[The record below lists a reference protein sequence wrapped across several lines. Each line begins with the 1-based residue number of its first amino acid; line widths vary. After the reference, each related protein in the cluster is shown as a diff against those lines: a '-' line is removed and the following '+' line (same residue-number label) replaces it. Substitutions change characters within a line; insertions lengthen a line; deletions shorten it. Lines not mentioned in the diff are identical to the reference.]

1 MFCLEAGSP
10 RAVLLGAPVAL
21 VVVVNRAAVVARS
34 VVTVVV
40 ALVVR
45 LLLVV
50 GLLLLVVVVLVGEVG
65 PGGEP
70 SEPSGDL
77 AEAESLLEVAGE
89 VGGQGLPHRPD
100 HPPRAGR
107 QAEGHHLGRQ
117 VDRVD

>member
-10 RAVLLGAPVAL
+10 RAVLLGAPVPL
-21 VVVVNRAAVVARS
+21 VAVVNRAAVVVVVARP

-77 AEAESLLEVAGE
+77 AEAEPLLEVAGE

-107 QAEGHHLGRQ
+107 QAEGHHEKTCAC
-117 VDRVD
+117 

>member
-21 VVVVNRAAVVARS
+21 VAVVNRAAVVVVVARPA
-34 VVTVVV
+34 VTVVV

-50 GLLLLVVVVLVGEVG
+50 VVAVGEVG

-77 AEAESLLEVAGE
+77 AEAEPLLEVAGE

-107 QAEGHHLGRQ
+107 QAEGHHEKTCACL
-117 VDRVD
+117 